1 MVQPRSVAI
10 RNGRVICPGNE
21 VDAVR
26 DLYIEEGRIAAIEAP
41 GQGPQAQT
49 ELEAAGMIVG
59 PGLVDVHVHL
69 REPGAEHK
77 ETIETGTRAALRGG
91 FTSICAMPNTDPP
104 PDSPEAVQSLRR
116 RISGT
121 AWCRAYPIGAA
132 TVGNAREELTDFAA
146 LKQAGCIAI
155 SDDAY
160 PLRTVEQRREALLR
174 AAQAEVVIIAH
185 LEDEEL
191 SANGVMHEGRWS
203 EYLGVSG
210 QAAETEVRCLEGW
223 REAWDDETK
232 RPPLHLAHVSTALTV
247 ELLRGWRN
255 GPTAETAPHYLT
267 LTDEDV
273 KFQGANAKMNPP
285 LRSEDDR
292 EALRQAVAD
301 GIISVIATDHAPHT
315 EEEKSQGLA
324 EAPFGV
330 VGLETALGAVITDL
344 VWPGIMS
351 VRHSMRAMGNSRPA
365 RMIKDEM
372 FERGPLTMPE
382 AFARL
387 SRTPAGLFGLEAGT
401 LEIGAPADVVVVDPR
416 KPWHVEPGEF
426 ESMGRNTP
434 FAGETLLGKVE
445 AVIIGGNVAV
455 RDGRI
460 VAERPAW

>member
-1 MVQPRSVAI
+1 
-10 RNGRVICPGNE
+10 
-21 VDAVR
+21 
-26 DLYIEEGRIAAIEAP
+26 
-41 GQGPQAQT
+41 
-49 ELEAAGMIVG
+49 MIVG

-69 REPGAEHK
+69 REPGAERK

-104 PDSPEAVQSLRR
+104 PDSPEVVQALRR
-116 RISGT
+116 RIRAT
-121 AWCRAYPIGAA
+121 AWCRVYPIGAA

-146 LKQAGCIAI
+146 LKRAGCIAV

-174 AAQAEVVIIAH
+174 AAEAGVTLTAH

-191 SANGVMHEGRWS
+191 SGDGVMHEGRWS
-203 EYLGVSG
+203 KRLGVPG

-223 REAWDDETK
+223 REAWDDETR

-247 ELLRGWRN
+247 ELLRRWAN

-285 LRSEDDR
+285 LRSEADR
-292 EALRQAVAD
+292 EALRQAIAD
-301 GIISVIATDHAPHT
+301 GTISVIATDHAPHT
-315 EEEKSQGLA
+315 VEEKSRGLL

-330 VGLETALGAVITDL
+330 VGLETALSVVITDL

-351 VRHSMRAMGNSRPA
+351 VRHSMRARGQSRPA
-365 RMIKDEM
+365 RVIKDEM
-372 FERGPLTMPE
+372 FEQGPLTMPE

-387 SRTPAGLFGLEAGT
+387 SRTPGELFGLDAGT
-401 LEIGAPADVVVVDPR
+401 LKLGAPADVVVVHPR
-416 KPWHVEPGEF
+416 KPWNVEPEEF
-426 ESMGRNTP
+426 ESKGRNTP

-445 AVIIGGNVAV
+445 AVVVGGSLAV
-455 RDGRI
+455 RDGEI
-460 VAERPAW
+460 VGERPAESEGP